1 MGFQKIHGSRGPWGL
16 TAVLQLI
23 YELKKNCCE
32 RDGTGGDIE
41 GSTRGPRGPKNI
53 FKLFTNLSHVEEDPS
68 QIVYAS
74 LLICMYKAFIIKHM
88 DGLVCVFPTWQK
100 VSRKFKS
107 YFTMSDN
114 CVKTRPIEFQSC
126 QHVTKYENIFF
137 YFALKMRFNS
147 IRLYNF

>member
-1 MGFQKIHGSRGPWGL
+1 M
-16 TAVLQLI
+16 LQLI
-23 YELKKNCCE
+23 YELRKKCC
-32 RDGTGGDIE
+32 GTGRVDGEIE

-53 FKLFTNLSHVEEDPS
+53 FNIFTNLSHVEEDPS

-74 LLICMYKAFIIKHM
+74 LLICKYKAFIIKHM

-107 YFTMSDN
+107 YFKMSNN

-126 QHVTKYENIFF
+126 QHVTKYENRFF
-137 YFALKMRFNS
+137 LFFIVKLRFNS